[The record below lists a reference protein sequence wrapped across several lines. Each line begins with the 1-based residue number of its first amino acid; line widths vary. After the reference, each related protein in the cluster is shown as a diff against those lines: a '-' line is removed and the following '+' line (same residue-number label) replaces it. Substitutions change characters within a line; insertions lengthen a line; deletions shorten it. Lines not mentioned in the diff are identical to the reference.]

1 MQKKQPNC
9 SIQTSGNSLAYKE
22 NTLDTLDA
30 KQGFNF
36 RQQDDIRRQ
45 GTTSF
50 LPTQEVAQ
58 NSNSSVLDLSGVQK
72 REVNVFAAAYVGKI
86 CETALS
92 KIVKEKSQEVAKD
105 FVTNVVSLAK
115 HRLEISR

>member
-30 KQGFNF
+30 KQGFNI

-58 NSNSSVLDLSGVQK
+58 NSNSSVLDLSRVQK
-72 REVNVFAAAYVGKI
+72 REVNVCAAA
-86 CETALS
+86 
-92 KIVKEKSQEVAKD
+92 
-105 FVTNVVSLAK
+105 
-115 HRLEISR
+115 